1 MMLAVEFL
9 LVGALGSAIGLLLTR
24 SLVAGIAIGAAVA
37 ILVDLIAWA
46 FAVRATIA
54 LTKAVEVTPEQ
65 APVLHNVIEGLC
77 IATGLPKPKVYIVDD
92 PAPNAFAFGRSPERS
107 GVAVTSGLLN
117 LMSRRELEG
126 VLAHELSHVRNRDVQ
141 VTTLAVTTVGLL
153 VDGLECHALDF
164 TKINNKDAV
173 LFPKAI
179 RSPTGEDAFAM
190 IHRPLFPGTDA
201 HETVHDSKPRMVD
214 VSRESMWISYTPCQ
228 AADRSQRRLCDFRSH
243 HRLVYPV
250 APWEHLKIGCGT
262 PPVLT
267 KHGWLVFYHGVCE
280 SNESTLHARRLRY
293 SAGVLLLSEEHP
305 RFIRYRST
313 SPVLEPEVPEERA
326 GTAANVVFP
335 TGVDQRTDL
344 EQPNRIDVY
353 YGMADSR
360 IGAARTDIPRNCRRK
375 RGQFSARLEHAFD
388 LKVMRRASAS
398 S

>member
-1 MMLAVEFL
+1 MSFQLQRLGIVMEREPGNPHEIEGVLNPGAARGPDGQLYLFPR
-9 LVGALGSAIGLLLTR
+9 LVGQGNFSRI
-24 SLVAGIAIGAAVA
+24 GIARVQFNDEGDPVG
-37 ILVDLIAWA
+37 VQR
-46 FAVRATIA
+46 VGIA
-54 LTKAVEVTPEQ
+54 LEPKADYELHPGGGGCEDPRITFIEQ
-65 APVLHNVIEGLC
+65 LQRYVM
-77 IATGLPKPKVYIVDD
+77 TYT
-92 PAPNAFAFGRSPERS
+92 AFGRNGPRIALATSNDLFNWERL
-107 GVAVTSGLLN
+107 GLATF
-117 LMSRRELEG
+117 
-126 VLAHELSHVRNRDVQ
+126 LAC
-141 VTTLAVTTVGLL
+141 
-153 VDGLECHALDF
+153 DGLECHALDF

-360 IGAARTDIPRNCRRK
+360 IGAARTDVPEKLPPEARTILRPP
-375 RGQFSARLEHAFD
+375 GARL
-388 LKVMRRASAS
+388 
-398 S
+398 